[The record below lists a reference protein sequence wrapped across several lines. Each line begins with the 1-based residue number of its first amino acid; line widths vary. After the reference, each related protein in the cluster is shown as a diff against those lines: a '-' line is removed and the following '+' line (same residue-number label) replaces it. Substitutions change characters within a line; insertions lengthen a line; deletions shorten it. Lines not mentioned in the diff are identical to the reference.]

1 MIQLDNLKMSKKML
15 ILVIIGI
22 LGILCV
28 GYIGITSSG
37 TINAQLNELYEIKYI
52 HTVQS
57 EDALIEL
64 LQYAKGTS
72 DYITELD
79 KEKMEEIENN
89 TLEPAI
95 QNFNNIIVEYEALG
109 MTSEGKQIV
118 DEIKKSFIQYTDAS
132 QKVLEL
138 SYEGNNA
145 EAVVMRN
152 NEVIPKRIKIEEDL
166 KKLVDLNNQSA
177 YQFYTESD
185 VIYGNII
192 LSTILVTIIAIIILL
207 LISWYITRNL
217 TRRFTQILSGM
228 SEVGSGNLSYR
239 ILMSGSDELSSIG
252 SSFDQMAINLEK
264 QTNEI
269 QENLEKSKRANNDII
284 LIAEQIRKG
293 NLNALIHAENY
304 DGEFRILVKGVNDIL
319 QAFIAPLK
327 EAMRIANE
335 FAACNFAV
343 KYDPTAHVQGDF
355 EKFKDALNYSSTCVS
370 DTIKIIQEQLVELT
384 SNAEEANA
392 STEEVAASAKTL
404 ADSAGIVS
412 QNAERSNIGVNQV
425 LKAMDDLTTTV
436 NQVATRTD
444 QVSKLTSEADN
455 LSKEGA
461 MLASVAEKGMQGIT
475 TSTEESRE
483 IISDIRS
490 QMEEIGNIVGLI
502 RDISDQTSLLA
513 LNAAI
518 EAARAGDAG
527 LGFAVVAD
535 EVKALAQETQK
546 SAENIAH
553 IIENLQKHS
562 IQAAE
567 AMEKTSDEVTEG
579 GKALGDTL
587 NSFNRIVELIDNI
600 NQNVADVA
608 AASEEQAASVE
619 EITASI
625 HEVGMLVSDTTKE
638 AEQSAHS
645 SNEAAAA
652 VNQISDVVN
661 NLNTIVEQVQNQV
674 RQFTI

>member
-15 ILVIIGI
+15 ILLIIGI

-37 TINAQLNELYEIKYI
+37 TINAQLNALYEIKYI

-79 KEKMEEIENN
+79 KEKMKEIENN

-228 SEVGSGNLSYR
+228 NEVGSGNLSYR

-293 NLNALIHAENY
+293 NLNASIQAENF

-319 QAFIAPLK
+319 QAFTAPLK

-343 KYDPTAHVQGDF
+343 KYDSTAHVQGDF

-412 QNAERSNIGVNQV
+412 QNADRSNIGVNQV

-546 SAENIAH
+546 SAENIAQ
-553 IIENLQKHS
+553 IIENLQKRS

-674 RQFTI
+674 RKFTI